1 MNWEDLL
8 SLKRYGDREKRLR
21 NQQDETRL
29 GFEVD
34 YDRIIFSN
42 AFRSLQDKTQVVPL
56 SKTDF
61 VHTRLTHSLEVSV
74 VARSLGRKVGQFL
87 LSKYPALAEKV
98 FPAFT
103 AATGI
108 TVNFTEQPDQD
119 TMFAQAKVA
128 VEAGGI
134 DMIEPTIDRWGGW
147 NSNGLLAAFDPA
159 KLAMDNYLPGLAD
172 GSAGARS
179 RDADGALF
187 YVPSNWGTEAI
198 VYNKEAAKLSD
209 PASLGDLF
217 SADNK
222 VVLRPHS
229 ALAAMGR
236 YLDAQGK
243 LPFPWMDGY
252 TDMDKMVQLWDIALA
267 EAVKAKGNVVQFWSG
282 ENEANAG
289 FVANGATVGLCWDS
303 TGFNLR
309 NDGYGYAAPVE
320 GAFAWHQGFVLM
332 KNAKNIDQAHELA
345 KWTSTAEGA
354 AMWATAFSSNP
365 VGKGA
370 ADMMDPDVSAYYNGT
385 FNDDALSK
393 LWWWP
398 DQSAEFLSKRAEY
411 ADKYKAA

>member
-1 MNWEDLL
+1 M
-8 SLKRYGDREKRLR
+8 
-21 NQQDETRL
+21 
-29 GFEVD
+29 
-34 YDRIIFSN
+34 
-42 AFRSLQDKTQVVPL
+42 
-56 SKTDF
+56 
-61 VHTRLTHSLEVSV
+61 THSKS
-74 VARSLGRKVGQFL
+74 AFSRRRFL
-87 LSKYPALAEKV
+87 QGSAAGAGILAAPAIISSKALASSGELNFTGWAGYPAMMEKV

-119 TMFAQAKVA
+119 TMFAAAKVA

-147 NSNGLLAAFDPA
+147 HSNGLLGVWDPA

-172 GSAGARS
+172 GAAGTRS
-179 RDADGALF
+179 HDGDNLM
-187 YVPSNWGTEAI
+187 YVPSNWGTEAL
-198 VYNKEAAKLSD
+198 VYNKEAAVLGDPPSLGALFD
-209 PASLGDLF
+209 PANQ
-217 SADNK
+217 A
-222 VVLRPHS
+222 VVRPHS

-236 YLDAQGK
+236 WLDAQGK
-243 LPFPWMDGY
+243 LPYPWLDGY
-252 TDMDKMVQLWDIALA
+252 TDMAKMVELWDIALA

-289 FVANGATVGLCWDS
+289 FVANGATIGLCWDS

-309 NDGYGYAAPVE
+309 NDGYKYIAPTE

-332 KNAKNIDQAHELA
+332 KNAKNVEQAHEFV
-345 KWTSTAEGA
+345 KYVSTAEGA
-354 AMWATAFSSNP
+354 AGWATAFSSNP

-370 ADMMDPDVSAYYNGT
+370 AELMNPDVSTYYNGT
-385 FNDDALSK
+385 FNADALAK

-398 DQSAEFLSKRAEY
+398 EQTAEFIAKRGEY